1 MSHSRLS
8 ESAAFL
14 EVLRRVQ
21 LAAGRRGGSSV
32 PLKER
37 CRRRLQHLRF
47 PSSPPLPS
55 LPLPSLQ
62 TIMTEHYPPSI
73 HVEAP
78 SDRDSARLPPL
89 GLFDTSYGSS
99 FGPNDMMNFG
109 TDQCYSSSTPTLFL
123 QLSDSLSPSELSPS
137 EDFSGG
143 YSPASDYRSPS
154 GRNSPIDPWSPASS
168 YSSVPDVSADDFSEE
183 FLPYLSG
190 HSSPSAVSPSLSP
203 LTGAFGDFSFEE
215 QYPGQACLEQSVL
228 PNGPPTVSR
237 LRSSSQ
243 SVQSVSPS
251 EVWSDGVGRGRASS
265 FSGSTNDTQFYRNT
279 VATQQEQYAGV
290 QIAVADANSPF
301 QSFGTEMAW
310 MPQTESS
317 PTAPRPHLAP
327 EWTLPGSERASADS
341 LAVPTSPSLLAVP
354 GPGLRRR
361 PATYGAAS
369 RRSRSHGGETM
380 IFPDQDSGRG
390 RGQHRSTLSIP
401 NSRSTSNGSRS
412 GSRAP
417 SPHEGAFY
425 NAAAYSPSSPSSPAF
440 EDAVLG
446 NGSISVERR
455 STFTALR
462 APAEILSPV
471 ATLSR
476 ASTTPSRGR
485 RPKPIPSLR
494 KDADLHML
502 KAVKTEPSSSSLA
515 SSGLLHFH
523 VSPPSVPSPFKEE
536 VSSKKIREASSRR
549 RINIAAFNCPLA
561 TCGATFTARHNLTN
575 HINSHNK
582 HRPYRCLCGL
592 TFTTQGVLNRHKKRC
607 CK

>member
-8 ESAAFL
+8 ESAFL

-21 LAAGRRGGSSV
+21 LAAGRRGGTSAL
-32 PLKER
+32 PL
-37 CRRRLQHLRF
+37 L
-47 PSSPPLPS
+47 PSPPL

-62 TIMTEHYPPSI
+62 TIMTEHYPTPSI
-73 HVEAP
+73 QVEAP
-78 SDRDSARLPPL
+78 SDHRLPPL
-89 GLFDTSYGSS
+89 GLFEFDTSYGSS
-99 FGPNDMMNFG
+99 FGPDDMMNFG
-109 TDQCYSSSTPTLFL
+109 TGDQCYSSTPALFI
-123 QLSDSLSPSELSPS
+123 QPPSELSPS

-154 GRNSPIDPWSPASS
+154 GCNSPIDPWSPASS
-168 YSSVPDVSADDFSEE
+168 FSSFPDVSTDDVTEE
-183 FLPYLSG
+183 FWPYAYLSG
-190 HSSPSAVSPSLSP
+190 NSSPSAVSPSLSP
-203 LTGAFGDFSFEE
+203 LTTTLDGFSFDE
-215 QYPGQACLEQSVL
+215 QYSGLEQSVL
-228 PNGPPTVSR
+228 PSGPPTVSR

-279 VATQQEQYAGV
+279 VTTQQEQYASV
-290 QIAVADANSPF
+290 QIAVADANSPV
-301 QSFGTEMAW
+301 QSFGTDMAW
-310 MPQTESS
+310 MPQTENS

-417 SPHEGAFY
+417 SPPEGAFY
-425 NAAAYSPSSPSSPAF
+425 NAAVYSPSSPSSPAF

-446 NGSISVERR
+446 DGSISVERR

-462 APAEILSPV
+462 APTELLPHAP
-471 ATLSR
+471 TLSR

-494 KDADLHML
+494 KEADMHML
-502 KAVKTEPSSSSLA
+502 KAVKTEPSSSSFA
-515 SSGLLHFH
+515 SSGLLHDFPI
-523 VSPPSVPSPFKEE
+523 STPSVSSSFKRE
-536 VSSKKIREASSRR
+536 VSSKKIREASSAR

-575 HINSHNK
+575 HVNSHNK
-582 HRPYRCLCGL
+582 YRPHRCPCGL